1 MPKFGRAVVE
11 EGVVAEV
18 VEGRVAEVVAD
29 VAGVVAEVVAD
40 VGNRVVSGVV
50 INEIAAEVVVIP
62 TGKKKIGNLMDGWIN
77 GWKHLR
83 VKIYPSI
90 YLLCNAPKL
99 HVVFLLI

>member
-1 MPKFGRAVVE
+1 MPKFGRAVF